1 MAAAVLA
8 EAALVPASC
17 VLPVSEIER
26 LYQRAVMVGE
36 RLITHG
42 ITKAVTIEMTRQG
55 VNPDN
60 PKKMASGIVV
70 KANPFLLVAALE
82 EFADSLDRKAKNGE
96 DGPNFPTEG
105 IIDA

>member
-1 MAAAVLA
+1 M
-8 EAALVPASC
+8 
-17 VLPVSEIER
+17 SEIER
-26 LYQRAVMVGE
+26 LYMRAVMVGE
-36 RLITHG
+36 RLIGHG

-82 EFADSLDRKAKNGE
+82 EYADALDRKKLDGEGVSNGR
-96 DGPNFPTEG
+96 D
-105 IIDA
+105 D